1 MMTAMDEAVAVWRAR
16 EFVRK
21 VRPNTVPVP
30 VERYAAEIKAEV
42 RVASDC
48 EPGEAGYSFEIGGK
62 RIICVNGAERST
74 RQRFTICH
82 EIAHAVLELPSEH
95 KGASESSYA
104 RRPLNEIWCDVFAA
118 ELLLPFDLFKPRVTR
133 SEVSLEA
140 ISTLAN
146 EFDASFAATGSR
158 FAAVADIP
166 CAFVL
171 AEAGAVR
178 YASRSKPL
186 RDAYGM
192 IPAGTKIPRGSLS
205 ERVRQGAVCDG
216 AGECDAD
223 QWLARWS
230 RGGVLLEE
238 ARYLEDWDQTL
249 TLLWF
254 EDEEVPEV
262 EPNDAARSDEDPALE
277 ELDGVLPWPGRKR
290 RK

>member
-1 MMTAMDEAVAVWRAR
+1 MTAMDEAIAVWRAR
-16 EFVRK
+16 ELVRK
-21 VRPNTVPVP
+21 VRPSTVPVP

-42 RVASDC
+42 RVESDC
-48 EPGEAGYSFEIGGK
+48 ESGEAGYSFEIGGR
-62 RIICVNGAERST
+62 RIICVNAADRPT
-74 RQRFTICH
+74 RRRFTICH
-82 EIAHAVLELPSEH
+82 EIAHAVLDLPSEH
-95 KGASESSYA
+95 KGSPGSSYA

-118 ELLLPFDLFKPRVTR
+118 ELLLPIDLFRPRVSG
-133 SEVSLEA
+133 SEMGLDA
-140 ISTLAN
+140 ISQLAN

-171 AEAGAVR
+171 AEAGVVR

-205 ERVRQGAVCDG
+205 DRVRQGVTSDSAE
-216 AGECDAD
+216 ECDAD
-223 QWLARWS
+223 RWLARWS

-238 ARYLEDWDQTL
+238 ARHLDDWDQTL

-254 EDEEVPEV
+254 EDEEVPESR
-262 EPNDAARSDEDPALE
+262 PNDSERRDEEAALE
-277 ELDGVLPWPGRKR
+277 ELDGVLPWPGKR
-290 RK
+290 RRR

>member
-1 MMTAMDEAVAVWRAR
+1 MTAMDEAVAVWRAR

-21 VRPNTVPVP
+21 VRPSTVPVP
-30 VERYAAEIKAEV
+30 VERYAAEINAEV

-48 EPGEAGYSFEIGGK
+48 EPGEAGYSFETGGK
-62 RIICVNGAERST
+62 RIICVNATERPT
-74 RQRFTICH
+74 RQRFTVCH
-82 EIAHAVLELPSEH
+82 EIGHAVLELPSEH
-95 KGASESSYA
+95 TASSESSYA

-133 SEVSLEA
+133 SEMGLEA

-178 YASRSKPL
+178 YASRSKAL

-205 ERVRQGAVCDG
+205 ERAREGVASDG
-216 AGECDAD
+216 AEEFDAD
-223 QWLARWS
+223 RWLARWS

-238 ARYLEDWDQTL
+238 ARYLQDWDQIL

-254 EDEEVPEV
+254 EDEDVPETH
-262 EPNDAARSDEDPALE
+262 SDESDRRDEEAALG
-277 ELDGVLPWPGRKR
+277 ELDGVLPWPGSRR